1 MEDVSTNGSVI
12 PNAWPS
18 LRRLTVVDE
27 VDWAPDLLHD
37 ACAGGLSSTCEVN
50 AWNNLSGDRIEE
62 ADDPVIE
69 TVART
74 PMVPRCF

>member
-1 MEDVSTNGSVI
+1 MVRLYLMLGRAFGGSPLSMRSI
-12 PNAWPS
+12 ARP
-18 LRRLTVVDE
+18 
-27 VDWAPDLLHD
+27 PDLLDD

-50 AWNNLSGDRIEE
+50 AWNNLSGDRIEV
-62 ADDPVIE
+62 ADDPVTE